1 MGRLR
6 SLSKADC
13 ARPKV
18 FDAERSYFTAA
29 LQKGVDGPGASR
41 SGDDNLKRFDSYG
54 SFATGDLWFAR
65 YQTLS
70 EHRRRPVPAYRQR
83 KCRLHAR

>member
-29 LQKGVDGPGASR
+29 LQKG
-41 SGDDNLKRFDSYG
+41 
-54 SFATGDLWFAR
+54 
-65 YQTLS
+65 
-70 EHRRRPVPAYRQR
+70 RRRARRLAVRRRQPEAVR
-83 KCRLHAR
+83 